1 MTADDRHAFSEHLPS
16 DIPRFSDERLRAIAD
31 RVGYTFINA
40 DIISRALTHP
50 SASRQVPSENQRI
63 EFLGDSVV
71 ALFTAHY
78 LYRSRP
84 DWDEGRCTSIKSVV
98 VSTDSLSDCANEL
111 RLREFCRLGGDLSRR
126 NDLPPSVG
134 ANLFEALVGAIYLD
148 GGLEPAVVFLERML
162 IKRIDSACRPGAD
175 TNYKG
180 KLQQVSQRLFRAS
193 PNYRLIRVKGSPH
206 SRVFVVSADIGGQ
219 TFPSGEGLSKK
230 AAEQE
235 AARLALETI
244 EPSEQ
249 AGTPEQAAEAPASGS
264 TVQPAANVERASPPP
279 TPVAQRMFSRPLD
292 RYFNPLLDLDY
303 RATRY
308 QRAVRR
314 SLRRTAGLRSIRRPA
329 SSRLTTDGRILRQPT
344 RARIAFRRSEC
355 RAAYRR
361 FGIR

>member
-1 MTADDRHAFSEHLPS
+1 MTADDRHALLEHHTT
-16 DIPRFSDERLRAIAD
+16 DIPRFNDERLRAIAD
-31 RVGYTFINA
+31 RTGYAFSNA

-78 LYRSRP
+78 LYRNRP

-98 VSTDSLSDCANEL
+98 VSTDSLSGCANEL
-111 RLREFCRLGGDLSRR
+111 GLREFCRLGGDLSRR
-126 NDLPPSVG
+126 NYLPPSVG

-162 IKRIDSACRPGAD
+162 VKRIDSACRPGAD

-180 KLQQVSQRLFRAS
+180 QLQQVCQRLFRAS

-206 SRVFVVSADIGGQ
+206 CRVFIVSADIGGQ

-235 AARLALETI
+235 AARLALEAI
-244 EPSEQ
+244 ESSDRD
-249 AGTPEQAAEAPASGS
+249 GTPKLAAAAPESGA
-264 TVQPAANVERASPPP
+264 TVQPAPNIDRASRPPAR
-279 TPVAQRMFSRPLD
+279 TAQPAPSRPQD
-292 RYFNPLLDLDY
+292 RYINPLLDLDY

-308 QRAVRR
+308 HR
-314 SLRRTAGLRSIRRPA
+314 SFRLASRGMPGLRNVRRPA
-329 SSRLTTDGRILRQPT
+329 SSRLTTAERIRRQPI
-344 RARIAFRRSEC
+344 RARIAFRRPER
-355 RAAYRR
+355 RAANRR
-361 FGIR
+361 FGNR